1 MIKNSSFCL
10 VCVLVLLLA
19 DLALGGKETDRFFI
33 AMVIMVAAQFICA
46 AIEEQKP

>member
-1 MIKNSSFCL
+1 MKLSQFCL
-10 VCVLVLLLA
+10 VGVLLLLAA
-19 DLALGGKETDRFFI
+19 DISFGGKEEARFFI